1 MKKNVI
7 MLLPLLLSLTL
18 VGCNNE
24 GSSSSSSS
32 SSSKPS
38 ISSTISS
45 STTNSSSTSTSST
58 ISKTKLAS
66 VENFKVNR
74 NEEGKWVF
82 NFDTVENALSYHL
95 TGVVGE
101 NSFFEGD
108 VTNDQVVEAGE
119 EAGTYIFS
127 FIAQN
132 PDYLDSEAA
141 TYEIAVEIY
150 NETDIGGIKYT
161 GRKENE
167 VPVGNYHLVYGD
179 GSTFDGTL
187 TADFKRANGKHQ
199 YTNLMYYEGE
209 FNNDAFE
216 GEGMFTW
223 STTGDYKDGST
234 YMGKFVGGN
243 YNDQVGTFYTAAYW
257 TKPVDYNGILTF
269 TGTMGPAFG
278 APGKAGT
285 VGKGEFSFANNSI
298 YSGDL
303 LKGNGDWD
311 FLRQGWGKN
320 AWTVTEAAGWITGGN
335 AEYTIDNFEGEFD
348 STGHAWIYGNG
359 IWYFKKDG
367 QPYGYVK
374 GKWDGGSRLG
384 DSDIELVIQ
393 DEYKDAIDLTS
404 SL

>member
-127 FIAQN
+127 LIAQN

-257 TKPVDYNGILTF
+257 TNL
-269 TGTMGPAFG
+269 
-278 APGKAGT
+278 
-285 VGKGEFSFANNSI
+285 
-298 YSGDL
+298 
-303 LKGNGDWD
+303 
-311 FLRQGWGKN
+311 
-320 AWTVTEAAGWITGGN
+320 
-335 AEYTIDNFEGEFD
+335 
-348 STGHAWIYGNG
+348 
-359 IWYFKKDG
+359 
-367 QPYGYVK
+367 
-374 GKWDGGSRLG
+374 
-384 DSDIELVIQ
+384 
-393 DEYKDAIDLTS
+393 
-404 SL
+404 

>member
-1 MKKNVI
+1 MK
-7 MLLPLLLSLTL
+7 LLLKY
-18 VGCNNE
+18 N
-24 GSSSSSSS
+24 
-32 SSSKPS
+32 
-38 ISSTISS
+38 
-45 STTNSSSTSTSST
+45 
-58 ISKTKLAS
+58 
-66 VENFKVNR
+66 
-74 NEEGKWVF
+74 
-82 NFDTVENALSYHL
+82 
-95 TGVVGE
+95 
-101 NSFFEGD
+101 
-108 VTNDQVVEAGE
+108 
-119 EAGTYIFS
+119 
-127 FIAQN
+127 
-132 PDYLDSEAA
+132 
-141 TYEIAVEIY
+141 

-393 DEYKDAIDLTS
+393 DEYRDAIDLTS

>member
-127 FIAQN
+127 LIAQN

-303 LKGNGDWD
+303 LKVM
-311 FLRQGWGKN
+311 
-320 AWTVTEAAGWITGGN
+320 AI
-335 AEYTIDNFEGEFD
+335 
-348 STGHAWIYGNG
+348 G
-359 IWYFKKDG
+359 IS
-367 QPYGYVK
+367 YVK
-374 GKWDGGSRLG
+374 AGVKMLGQLPKLLVGLLVETLNIPSIILKVNLILLAMLGSMAMVYGISKKMVNHMDMLKANG
-384 DSDIELVIQ
+384 MVDLV
-393 DEYKDAIDLTS
+393 
-404 SL
+404 